1 MILLSHLIIASDG
14 LEDSSIPNGYV
25 LVWDDT
31 ISNGLE
37 KSKFMFSSVSH
48 CKLSYFKCKE
58 RIDLEEIIYSSC
70 KSTNSFIKSM
80 DRNSLTLITN
90 QIEKSRE
97 FWNILGFNNS
107 LTNNHELTSVNNL
120 NMIEFKL
127 FLVEDKS
134 FVHSYLDNCGLA
146 CISFI
151 STNLQHH
158 YELLNDKYFTSKIES
173 VIVNKR
179 QINYFF
185 IKGPSNELV
194 EIFSIE
200 S

>member
-1 MILLSHLIIASDG
+1 
-14 LEDSSIPNGYV
+14 
-25 LVWDDT
+25 
-31 ISNGLE
+31 
-37 KSKFMFSSVSH
+37 
-48 CKLSYFKCKE
+48 
-58 RIDLEEIIYSSC
+58 
-70 KSTNSFIKSM
+70 
-80 DRNSLTLITN
+80 
-90 QIEKSRE
+90 
-97 FWNILGFNNS
+97 
-107 LTNNHELTSVNNL
+107 
-120 NMIEFKL
+120 MIEFKL
-127 FLVEDKS
+127 YLIEDKS

-151 STNLQHH
+151 STNLLHH
-158 YELLNDKYFTSKIES
+158 YEKLNDKYFTSKIES